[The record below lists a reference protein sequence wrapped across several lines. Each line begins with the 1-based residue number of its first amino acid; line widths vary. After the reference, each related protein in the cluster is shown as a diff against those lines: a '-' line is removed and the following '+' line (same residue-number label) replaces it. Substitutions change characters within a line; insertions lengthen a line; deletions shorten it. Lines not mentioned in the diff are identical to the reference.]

1 MNDKKKF
8 GEYVQMKRK
17 SMNMTQGEFAE
28 KLFVNPTTVSK
39 WERGV
44 SFPDIMMIPAM
55 CRELNI
61 TEHEFFTACDDH
73 EAAVKNLQAK
83 RYQYGIKGLKLSL
96 LAGYVLAILICLIC
110 NLWVEHSVSWFYIV
124 LVSIMLSFSMTH
136 LYGILKKKG
145 IRHKEAIVLA
155 VISGCVMLLLWV
167 CEWYGR
173 GDWLLSIGLPITVF
187 ELLLVWLGLGLI
199 RYTNWNVYFKS
210 AGCLALTGICV
221 IATNPLCAML
231 LKEPLSDGNLFT
243 ALCGALLMA
252 MAIVFFVYGCIKKTQ
267 IS

>member
-8 GEYVQMKRK
+8 GEYVLMKRK
-17 SMNMTQGEFAE
+17 TMNMTQGELAE

-44 SFPDIMMIPAM
+44 SFPDITMIPAM

-73 EAAVKNLQAK
+73 EAAVKELQAK

-96 LAGYVLAILICLIC
+96 LAGYLLAIPICLIS

-124 LVSIMLSFSMTH
+124 LVSILLSFSVTH

-145 IRHKEAIVLA
+145 TRHKEVILLG
-155 VISGCVMLLLWV
+155 VISGCVMLLLWT
-167 CEWYGR
+167 CEWYGD
-173 GDWLLSIGLPITVF
+173 GDWFVSIGLPIAVF
-187 ELLLVWLGLGLI
+187 ELLLVWLGLILI

-210 AGCLALTGICV
+210 AGCLMLTGICAIV
-221 IATNPLCAML
+221 TNPLCAWL
-231 LKEPLSDGNLFT
+231 LHEPLQDTSLIAICG
-243 ALCGALLMA
+243 GALLIVV
-252 MAIVFFVYGCIKKTQ
+252 AIGYIAYGCVKQKMN
-267 IS
+267 